1 MLHYKPMKY
10 LLVALGLT
18 IASGCMAQNPDIDML
33 RQINLG
39 RNTSLDP
46 ACKFLSNSDA
56 VFCIGIPLILAGNG
70 YFTHDSIAFRKA
82 LVVGSTLATASV
94 ITNILKYSINRKR
107 PFVSYPDIEKES
119 GGGSPS
125 FPSGHTSSAF
135 SLATS
140 LSLNYPEWYVIIPS
154 YAWAGAVGYS
164 RMHLGVHYPSD
175 VLAGALIGSGS
186 AWLCW
191 KLNKIIFQGNKS
203 GRYH

>member
-1 MLHYKPMKY
+1 MKY
-10 LLVALGLT
+10 ILFALGFSFVS
-18 IASGCMAQNPDIDML
+18 ACFAQNADIDLL
-33 RQINLG
+33 RRINLG

-56 VFCIGIPLILAGNG
+56 VFCIGVPMVLAGTG

-82 LVVGSTLATASV
+82 LVIGSTIATASV
-94 ITNILKYSINRKR
+94 VTNILKYTINRKR
-107 PFVSYPDIEKES
+107 PFEIYPDIQKES
-119 GGGSPS
+119 AGGSPS

-140 LSLNYPEWYVIIPS
+140 LSLNYPKWYIIVPS
-154 YAWAGAVGYS
+154 YTWAGAVGYS

-191 KLNKIIFQGNKS
+191 KLNKIIFQRKTRD
-203 GRYH
+203 RYP

>member
-1 MLHYKPMKY
+1 MKY
-10 LLVALGLT
+10 FLLALGLA
-18 IASGCMAQNPDIDML
+18 IASESFAQNPDIDLL
-33 RQINLG
+33 RRINLD
-39 RNTSLDP
+39 RNISLDP
-46 ACKFLSNSDA
+46 ACRFLSNSDA
-56 VFCIGIPLILAGNG
+56 AFCIGIPLIMAGTG
-70 YFTHDSIAFRKA
+70 YFTHDSIAFRKS
-82 LVVGSTLATASV
+82 LVVGSSLVTASV
-94 ITNILKYSINRKR
+94 ITNIMKYSINRKR
-107 PFVSYPDIEKES
+107 PFEMYPDIQKES

-140 LSLNYPEWYVIIPS
+140 LSLNYPEWYIILPS

-191 KLNKIIFQGNKS
+191 KLNKIVFQGNTRK
-203 GRYH
+203 RHH